1 MTGLALALLL
11 QARAPTVGDTVWL
24 ARTLAAPAAS
34 RIEPRR
40 FEGRAGEFDPL
51 GPPVIA
57 RAGDR
62 ATLRWPA
69 VFWTTG
75 RQEVELPAVLLTGA
89 DGSVDSVP
97 PLSTAVEVA
106 SVLPPA
112 PRGGTLAPQPPAAV
126 VPVRHRAWWPA
137 LVVLLAA
144 AGGAWLLWRRWG
156 SRGAAPATPGTA
168 SAARPPVERWAA
180 AGEVRAVAHSAAA
193 RLRAAMATAFPP
205 ADETLDTERC
215 LRLLAD
221 HRPTWPLEELGRC
234 LRGLDVL
241 RFGPDESG
249 ADPFALWTEADA
261 LATRLEAEAR

>member
-1 MTGLALALLL
+1 MTLLALALLL

-24 ARTLAAPAAS
+24 ARTIAVPAAS

-51 GPPVIA
+51 GPPAIV

-69 VFWTTG
+69 VFWATG
-75 RQEVELPAVLLTGA
+75 RHAVELPAVLLTGT
-89 DGSVDSVP
+89 GGTVDSVP
-97 PLSTAVEVA
+97 ARSVAVEIA

-112 PRGGTLAPQPPAAV
+112 ARESALAPQPAAAV
-126 VPVRHRAWWPA
+126 VPVRRRAWWPA
-137 LVVLLAA
+137 LVALLAA
-144 AGGAWLLWRRWG
+144 AGGAWLLWRRWT
-156 SRGAAPATPGTA
+156 SRGEVPGAPERAA
-168 SAARPPVERWAA
+168 AAVPPVDRWAA

-193 RLRAAMATAFPP
+193 RLRGAVAAAFPP
-205 ADETLDTERC
+205 AHEGLDTERC

-221 HRPTWPLEELGRC
+221 QRPAWPLDDLARC
-234 LRGLDVL
+234 LRGLDIL
-241 RFGPDESG
+241 RFGPDDTG
-249 ADPFALWTEADA
+249 ANPFALWTEADA